1 MSPSPCPPARVA
13 AARPGGSRG
22 LRHDVHHQPIQE
34 ILWFERD
41 VDGKPVQVVAE
52 YHQEWINGYVA
63 TALKN
68 KTGRVQAGPFRFRVK
83 RTRP

>member
-1 MSPSPCPPARVA
+1 MTPTTSPYK
-13 AARPGGSRG
+13 
-22 LRHDVHHQPIQE
+22 E
-34 ILWFERD
+34 ILWFTRH

-68 KTGRVQAGPFRFRVK
+68 KTGRVQTGPFRFRVK

>member
-1 MSPSPCPPARVA
+1 MMSTTSPYK
-13 AARPGGSRG
+13 
-22 LRHDVHHQPIQE
+22 E

-68 KTGRVQAGPFRFRVK
+68 KMGRVQAGPFRFRVK